1 MRLLQGK
8 KIADEIIAHIKRN
21 IAQEKL
27 KPELAVFLIGKNP
40 ESRLYVSLKEKAARE
55 AGIIFH
61 KIYFLGNAKE
71 QDILSKIEA
80 LNKNPRISGI
90 IVQLPL
96 PKKFNTQKIINAI
109 SPRKDADGFH
119 PENLKLFFEGEA
131 RLWPVFPKAILE
143 LLISSGK
150 VLKNKRAII
159 IAKSDIFGKTMQK
172 ALEYEEIKGE
182 YVLLDKII
190 QNKKIISQ
198 ADILISAC
206 GSCGIITGK
215 MLKNGAI
222 VIDGGISKRGTKI
235 YGDVD
240 FESAKSVVSFLS
252 PVPGGVGPVT
262 IACLLENVC
271 KAEKLKPNQSLI

>member
-1 MRLLQGK
+1 MWLLKGK
-8 KIADEIIAHIKRN
+8 KIAGNILAGIRRN
-21 IAQEKL
+21 ILQEKIR
-27 KPELAVFLIGKNP
+27 PELAVFLIGKNP
-40 ESRLYVSLKEKAARE
+40 ESRLYASLKEKAARE

-61 KIYFLGNAKE
+61 KIYFSGSAKE
-71 QDILSKIEA
+71 QGILSKIEA
-80 LNKNPRISGI
+80 LNKNPQISSI

-96 PKKFNTQKIINAI
+96 PKKFDTQKIINAI

-119 PENLKLFFEGEA
+119 PENLKLFFESKA

-143 LLISSGK
+143 LLISSEQS
-150 VLKNKRAII
+150 LKDKHAII

-172 ALEYEEIKGE
+172 ALEYKRIKGE
-182 YVLLDKII
+182 YVLLNKLV

-198 ADILISAC
+198 ADIVISAC

-215 MLKNGAI
+215 MLKRDAI
-222 VIDGGISKRGTKI
+222 VIDGGISKKGKKI

-240 FESAKSVVSFLS
+240 FESAKSVASFLS

-271 KAEKLKPNQSLI
+271 EAEKLKKD